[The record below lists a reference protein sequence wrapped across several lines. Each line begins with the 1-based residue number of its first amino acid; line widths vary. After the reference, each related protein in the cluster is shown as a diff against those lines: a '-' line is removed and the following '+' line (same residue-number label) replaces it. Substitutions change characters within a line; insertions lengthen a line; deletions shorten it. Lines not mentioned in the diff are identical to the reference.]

1 MHRPSRILVRGALT
15 TLVLATFAGCNN
27 FLQVDNTSTVDA
39 GTIDPA
45 HDASTL
51 SNSSLQDFAAIYSS
65 LAMYD
70 GWFTGATIA
79 SETFQGPNDFARRQV
94 LDNDGD
100 ITTVFSGIS
109 TAIVSAGKVIDV
121 LQGAS
126 DAASNI
132 DLARVELVAGYS
144 FEFMAEDFCVGTARG
159 GPALDSAAML
169 DSAQLHFS
177 NAIAIGTANGSAD
190 GLAFANAA
198 LVGRARSEL
207 QEGNKTAA
215 LADAQQVP
223 DAFEYDIQYFN
234 DNANLT
240 RVGNQ
245 LWARTFGRGS
255 ISVAPAYR
263 DLDDPRVPVVAPGEM
278 FQGVSFAPQD
288 GVTPFFAQ
296 VKFASYAAPIR
307 LASKLEADYI
317 AAEASGNAAEVELIN
332 ERRSANGQPA
342 YSGATDDESVLTELM
357 TQKTLDFYLEG
368 KRLGDFRRNGAA
380 VLNMPVPG
388 TPYFKTNGYG
398 PIGNQTCYILPIGET
413 SNNPNLQG
421 Q

>member
-1 MHRPSRILVRGALT
+1 MTALM
-15 TLVLATFAGCNN
+15 LAAFAGCND

-39 GTIDPA
+39 GSIDPA
-45 HDASTL
+45 QDATTL

-79 SETFQGPNDFARRQV
+79 SETFQGPNDFSRRQV
-94 LDNDGD
+94 LNNDGD
-100 ITTVFSGIS
+100 ITTVFSGIA
-109 TAIVSAGKVIDV
+109 TAIVSSGKVIDV
-121 LQGAS
+121 LKNAADAS
-126 DAASNI
+126 TNI
-132 DLARVELVAGYS
+132 DLARVEFVSGYS
-144 FEFMAEDFCVGTARG
+144 FEFMAEDFCVGTARS

-169 DSAQLHFS
+169 DSAQAHFT
-177 NAIAIGTANGSAD
+177 NAIAIGTANGTPA
-190 GLAFANAA
+190 GVAFANAA

-223 DAFEYDIQYFN
+223 EGFEYDVQYFN

-263 DLDDPRVPVVAPGEM
+263 TLNDPRVPVVPPGQS
-278 FQGVSFAPQD
+278 FQGVNFTPQD
-288 GVTPFFAQ
+288 GVTPFYAQ
-296 VKFASYAAPIR
+296 VKFASYASPIR
-307 LASKLEADYI
+307 LASRLEADYI
-317 AAEASGNAAEVELIN
+317 VAEASGNAAELDLIN
-332 ERRSANGQPA
+332 TRRSANGQPA
-342 YSGATDDESVLTELM
+342 YSGPTDDASVLTELM

-368 KRLGDFRRNGAA
+368 KRLGDFRRNGSA

-398 PIGNQTCYILPIGET
+398 PIGDQTCYILPIGET

>member
-1 MHRPSRILVRGALT
+1 MHRPSRILLRGVWTA
-15 TLVLATFAGCNN
+15 VALATFAGCND
-27 FLQVDNTSTVDA
+27 FLNVDNTSTVDA

-45 HDASTL
+45 QNARTL
-51 SNSSLQDFAAIYSS
+51 SISSLQDFAAIYSS

-94 LDNDGD
+94 LNNDGD
-100 ITTVFSGIS
+100 ITTVFGGIS

-121 LQGAS
+121 LTNAP
-126 DAASNI
+126 DATTNI

-144 FEFMAEDFCVGTARG
+144 FEFMAEDFCIGTARG

-169 DSAQLHFS
+169 DSAQAHFT
-177 NAIAIGTANGSAD
+177 NAIAIGTANGTAN
-190 GLAFANAA
+190 GIAFANAA

-215 LADAQQVP
+215 LADAQAVP
-223 DAFEYDIQYFN
+223 GGFEYDIQYFN

-263 DLDDPRVPVVAPGEM
+263 DLDDPRVPVVPPGQS
-278 FQGVSFAPQD
+278 FQGVNFAPQD
-288 GVTPFFAQ
+288 GVTPFYAQ
-296 VKFASYAAPIR
+296 VKFASYQAPIR
-307 LASKLEADYI
+307 LASSLEAEYI
-317 AAEASGNAAEVELIN
+317 AAEAQGNAAELTLIAA
-332 ERRSANGQPA
+332 RRSANGQPA
-342 YSGATDDESVLTELM
+342 YSGPTDDESVLTELM